1 MTTDDHTPSASA
13 HEPHAAVL
21 RSEAPR
27 ARRMLVVISSPSGGG
42 KGTLIR
48 RLLERVP
55 HLGYSV
61 SYTTREPRAG
71 EVAGRHYHFVSH
83 EEFETMRERG
93 EFLEWALV
101 HNNYYGTAWRG
112 LDGADG
118 NTNDIVLEI
127 DVQGAHTVRERIRDA
142 VHIFI
147 LPPSY
152 EVLRARLTARASE
165 SASDL
170 AVRLHNAGAE
180 VARYSEFDYVVLN
193 DEVEAATDK
202 IAAIIAAERQRA
214 TRQHELASRV
224 LTTFT
229 NPAN

>member
-1 MTTDDHTPSASA
+1 MSSELTNFASA
-13 HEPHAAVL
+13 GLSSAERAPHKPA
-21 RSEAPR
+21 R

-55 HLGYSV
+55 DLGYSV
-61 SYTTREPRAG
+61 SWTTRPPREG
-71 EVAGRHYHFVSH
+71 EIEGRHYHFISP
-83 EEFETMRERG
+83 EEFSEMRERG

-101 HNNYYGTAWRG
+101 HNNYYGTAWRSLEETG
-112 LDGADG
+112 EGA
-118 NTNDIVLEI
+118 NDIVLEI
-127 DVQGAHTVRERIRDA
+127 DVQGAQTIRERIRDA

-152 EVLRARLTARASE
+152 QVLRERLVSRASE
-165 SASDL
+165 SQSDL

-193 DEVEAATDK
+193 DDVEDATTRL
-202 IAAIIAAERQRA
+202 AAIITAERTRT
-214 TRQHELASRV
+214 TRQHELAGGV
-224 LTTFT
+224 LATFT
-229 NPAN
+229 NATN